1 MSETRV
7 TSGLPSI
14 TGASPAIV
22 AISIA
27 FSSSTDRDDDLAI
40 SLTSETGDLIVIVLT
55 SRAEPFEGINE
66 TIVLQ
71 KRNVTAKIDDFRAMT
86 LWKGDSVERFRYRPK
101 DVGHEGALLQPFN
114 GKQRDWR
121 EVELSTLLMLFIKDM
136 VVTGRTQSEF
146 SFAEEWA
153 RIEEQITQTK

>member
-1 MSETRV
+1 MLSWERM
-7 TSGLPSI
+7 PI
-14 TGASPAIV
+14 RW

-40 SLTSETGDLIVIVLT
+40 SLTSEIGDLIVIVLT

-66 TIVLQ
+66 TIVFQ
-71 KRNVTAKIDDFRAMT
+71 KKNVMAKIDDFRAMT
-86 LWKGDSVERFRYRPK
+86 IWKGDSVERFHYRPK

-114 GKQRDWR
+114 RKQRDWR

-136 VVTGRTQSEF
+136 VVTGQTRSEF
-146 SFAEEWA
+146 SFSEEWA
-153 RIEEQITQTK
+153 RIEEQIVQIR